1 MLDPIAPILL
11 IAMGI
16 GLIALEALL
25 LYFVILWFGL
35 ALLIVGLAS
44 YLIPFGDG
52 LWQLGAAAV
61 LALVLLFSLRS
72 RVFKRFMHAKGKEPH
87 DDFLNES
94 GEGIIKEGKVY
105 YKATYWKIKSDATFE
120 ENERVKVLSTDGA
133 SATVEK
139 LPSATPR

>member
-1 MLDPIAPILL
+1 MLEPFSPILL
-11 IAMGI
+11 IAIGI

-44 YLIPFGDG
+44 YFIPFENG
-52 LWQLGAAAV
+52 LWQLGIAAI
-61 LALVLLFSLRS
+61 LAFILLFSLRS
-72 RVFKRFMHAKGKEPH
+72 KVFKRFMRTKGKEPR

-120 ENERVKVLSTDGA
+120 ENERVRILSTEGA

-139 LPSATPR
+139 LPPATSR